1 MSDNRSRHD
10 RLAVRLSLIISRLMA
25 GESLSLKTL
34 SDEFG
39 VTERTLQRDF
49 HQRLVHLDLE
59 YRNGRYSLRRQS
71 SPGAIPEMLSFI
83 QNTGIARILPLRNG
97 RLITCLT
104 DNQEP
109 SPCLIWLPAPD
120 ITATFPECFS
130 QLILAIRQCIHISLM
145 TERWYGT
152 LLEDNNLSYS
162 VQTGYAGGGD
172 GNSGSTGY
180 ATLNY
185 RGGYGNA
192 NIGYS
197 HSDDIKQLYYGVSGG
212 VLAHANGVTLG
223 QPLNDTVVLVKAPG
237 AKDAKVEN
245 QTGVRTD
252 WRGYAVLPY
261 ATEYRENRVA
271 LDTNTLADN
280 VDLDN
285 AVANVVPTRGAIVRA
300 EFKARVGIKLLMTL
314 THNNK
319 PLPFGAMVTSESSQ
333 SSGIVADNGQVYLSG
348 MPLAGKVQ
356 VKWGEEENAH
366 CIANYQL
373 PPESQQQL
381 LTQLSAE
388 CR

>member
-145 TERWYGT
+145 TERWYLLRTDAWSYPVLRLKRLGLSKTFRRLVVT
-152 LLEDNNLSYS
+152 L
-162 VQTGYAGGGD
+162 T
-172 GNSGSTGY
+172 
-180 ATLNY
+180 
-185 RGGYGNA
+185 RR
-192 NIGYS
+192 
-197 HSDDIKQLYYGVSGG
+197 YGVS
-212 VLAHANGVTLG
+212 LIHLDAN
-223 QPLNDTVVLVKAPG
+223 
-237 AKDAKVEN
+237 
-245 QTGVRTD
+245 
-252 WRGYAVLPY
+252 
-261 ATEYRENRVA
+261 
-271 LDTNTLADN
+271 
-280 VDLDN
+280 
-285 AVANVVPTRGAIVRA
+285 
-300 EFKARVGIKLLMTL
+300 
-314 THNNK
+314 
-319 PLPFGAMVTSESSQ
+319 
-333 SSGIVADNGQVYLSG
+333 
-348 MPLAGKVQ
+348 
-356 VKWGEEENAH
+356 
-366 CIANYQL
+366 
-373 PPESQQQL
+373 
-381 LTQLSAE
+381 AE
-388 CR
+388 CLPGLPTFDW